1 MGRRTLRIPMRRK
14 ISVMKRGIPHTAV
27 RAMKK
32 APVLPGSSASSP
44 ASTPAQPKEQ
54 RSELTKTNRVAEEEI
69 PPSASPDHGEWDAG
83 FSSTAHPGQ
92 PAFRGIPLVSSKPSP
107 EGALRSQAL
116 EQYHGLEQY
125 CRGALGAPSWTR
137 GNKSS
142 TEDLCYPTCS
152 KVSTT
157 F

>member
-1 MGRRTLRIPMRRK
+1 
-14 ISVMKRGIPHTAV
+14 MKRGIPHTAV

-44 ASTPAQPKEQ
+44 ASTPAQPKEACLQ
-54 RSELTKTNRVAEEEI
+54 R
-69 PPSASPDHGEWDAG
+69 
-83 FSSTAHPGQ
+83 
-92 PAFRGIPLVSSKPSP
+92 VSSKPSP

>member
-1 MGRRTLRIPMRRK
+1 MRRK
-14 ISVMKRGIPHTAV
+14 ISVMKRGIPHITV

-32 APVLPGSSASSP
+32 APVLPSSSASSP

-92 PAFRGIPLVSSKPSP
+92 PAFRGFLV
-107 EGALRSQAL
+107 SQAL
-116 EQYHGLEQY
+116 REPS
-125 CRGALGAPSWTR
+125 GARHL
-137 GNKSS
+137 SS
-142 TEDLCYPTCS
+142 TGGTKAALRISATLPAQRSPPRFECTGTKPPCS
-152 KVSTT
+152 AMQTWMISAGLWRHLN
-157 F
+157 

>member
-1 MGRRTLRIPMRRK
+1 
-14 ISVMKRGIPHTAV
+14 MKRGIPHTAV

-92 PAFRGIPLVSSKPSP
+92 PAFRGYHWFLV
-107 EGALRSQAL
+107 SQAL
-116 EQYHGLEQY
+116 REPS
-125 CRGALGAPSWTR
+125 GARPL
-137 GNKSS
+137 SS
-142 TEDLCYPTCS
+142 TMGLS
-152 KVSTT
+152 STAEGP
-157 F
+157 

>member
-1 MGRRTLRIPMRRK
+1 
-14 ISVMKRGIPHTAV
+14 MKRGIPHTAV

-54 RSELTKTNRVAEEEI
+54 RSELTKTNWVAEEEI

-92 PAFRGIPLVSSKPSP
+92 PAFRGFLV
-107 EGALRSQAL
+107 SQAL
-116 EQYHGLEQY
+116 RE
-125 CRGALGAPSWTR
+125 PSGGR
-137 GNKSS
+137 HLSS
-142 TEDLCYPTCS
+142 TMGLS
-152 KVSTT
+152 STAEGP
-157 F
+157 

>member
-1 MGRRTLRIPMRRK
+1 LLLWCCRQQVGKQTDMHSCLAGMGRRTLRIPMRRK

-92 PAFRGIPLVSSKPSP
+92 PAFRGFLV
-107 EGALRSQAL
+107 SQAL
-116 EQYHGLEQY
+116 REPS
-125 CRGALGAPSWTR
+125 GARHL
-137 GNKSS
+137 SS
-142 TEDLCYPTCS
+142 TMGLS
-152 KVSTT
+152 STAEGP
-157 F
+157 